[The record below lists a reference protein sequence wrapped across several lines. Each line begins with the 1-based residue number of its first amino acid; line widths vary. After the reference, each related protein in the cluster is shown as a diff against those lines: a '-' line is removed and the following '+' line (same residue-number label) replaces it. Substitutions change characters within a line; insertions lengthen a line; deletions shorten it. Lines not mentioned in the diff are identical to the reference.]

1 METIFQALGKL
12 LQGKQVHPCGG
23 QLQRERDAVEVL
35 ANRRDRRG
43 ILVSQLDMGQEKART
58 REKELDRLRV
68 SDLRR
73 CYCLERACRHCQRR
87 NLPDRLPDNVEDL
100 AAGDQQRKFRAG
112 GM

>member
-12 LQGKQVHPCGG
+12 LQGKHVHPCGG

-73 CYCLERACRHCQRR
+73 CH
-87 NLPDRLPDNVEDL
+87 
-100 AAGDQQRKFRAG
+100 
-112 GM
+112 